1 MISAIS
7 HAPPPQPVA
16 KTAEA
21 APKKLTP
28 SKPPSA
34 AAHEDTVQLSQTAQA
49 ALAAMQEA
57 AETPAQTAKEA
68 GQGDG
73 QAQRLLAKETAAK
86 HVSK

>member
-16 KTAEA
+16 KTTEA
-21 APKKLTP
+21 APRKPAP
-28 SKPPSA
+28 SKPTAP
-34 AAHEDTVQLSQTAQA
+34 AAHADTVELSPTAQA

-57 AETPAQTAKEA
+57 TETPAQTAKEA

>member
-1 MISAIS
+1 MTSAIS

-16 KTAEA
+16 KTTAA
-21 APKKLTP
+21 APKKPAP
-28 SKPPSA
+28 SKPASA
-34 AAHEDTVQLSQTAQA
+34 AHTDTVQLSQTAQA

-57 AETPAQTAKEA
+57 TETSAQTAKEA
-68 GQGDG
+68 GQGDV